1 MGILILLGNGA
12 DRRGCG
18 KMSRLDYGII
28 IFNTLVA
35 AGALKIVSLVI

>member
-1 MGILILLGNGA
+1 MGILILLGDGA

-28 IFNTLVA
+28 IFNTRV